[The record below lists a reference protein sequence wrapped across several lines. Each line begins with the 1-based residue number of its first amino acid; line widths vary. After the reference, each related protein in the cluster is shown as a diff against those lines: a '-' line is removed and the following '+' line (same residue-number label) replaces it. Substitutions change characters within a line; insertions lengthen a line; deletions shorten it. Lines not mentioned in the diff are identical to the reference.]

1 MPGEAR
7 GILSLI
13 RQAPKAE
20 LHVHLRG
27 AMPGHFFAKLL
38 RKYAPTEAL
47 AGAPQ
52 RHVDLFRNCPHL
64 LPFLSDAGDAGERAG
79 NLFRFE
85 NFNQFLASYLFSSY
99 FVREIS
105 DFRNL
110 IQAVRQE
117 LAAQHVV
124 YAEMTV
130 SLGEYVNQGLDILEL
145 IEAMDEASQASS
157 PLRLRWVVDLVRDL
171 GPAATMETLRQLVGN
186 RTESVVAITIGG
198 AEHRFP
204 PEQFAEHYRVAR
216 DAGLR
221 LTVHAGEAAGPESVW
236 GAIRSLGVER
246 IGHGVRSI
254 EDPRLVEYL
263 AEKQIPLEVCLTSNI
278 RTGVYRSYEEHPV
291 RLLYDAGVAI
301 SISTD
306 DPSFFN
312 TSLAKEFE
320 HLSTLGFSD
329 GELLDLLKNGFRH
342 AFLGEPEIESALNAL
357 EEHPS
362 MLNFRSG

>member
-7 GILSLI
+7 GIISLI

-27 AMPGHFFAKLL
+27 AMPGHFFAELL
-38 RKYAPTEAL
+38 RKYSPSEAL
-47 AGAPQ
+47 AGAPR
-52 RHVDLFRNCPHL
+52 RHVELFRNCPHL
-64 LPFLSDAGDAGERAG
+64 LPFLSDAGDPGEQAG

-85 NFNQFLASYLFSSY
+85 DFNQFLASYLFSSY
-99 FVREIS
+99 FVREIA

-117 LAAQHVV
+117 LAAQNVV
-124 YAEMTV
+124 YAEVTV
-130 SLGEYVNQGLDILEL
+130 SLGEYVNQGLDIVEL
-145 IEAMDEASQASS
+145 IEAMDEASRAPSQV
-157 PLRLRWVVDLVRDL
+157 RLRWIVDLVRDL
-171 GPAATMETLRQLVGN
+171 GPVATMDTLRQVVKN
-186 RTESVVAITIGG
+186 RTESVVAITLGG

-204 PEQFAEHYRVAR
+204 PEPFAEHYRVAR

-254 EDPRLVEYL
+254 EDPRLIDYL

-278 RTGVYRSYEEHPV
+278 CTGVYCSYEEHPV
-291 RLLYDAGVAI
+291 RRLYEAGVAI
-301 SISTD
+301 SINTD
-306 DPSFFN
+306 DPSFFG
-312 TSLAKEFE
+312 TSLAAEFE
-320 HLSTLGFSD
+320 HLGALGFSD
-329 GELLDLLKNGFRH
+329 DELQDLLTNGFRH
-342 AFLGEPEIESALNAL
+342 AFLPPPESAAL
-357 EEHPS
+357 LDHA
-362 MLNFRSG
+362 RWRT